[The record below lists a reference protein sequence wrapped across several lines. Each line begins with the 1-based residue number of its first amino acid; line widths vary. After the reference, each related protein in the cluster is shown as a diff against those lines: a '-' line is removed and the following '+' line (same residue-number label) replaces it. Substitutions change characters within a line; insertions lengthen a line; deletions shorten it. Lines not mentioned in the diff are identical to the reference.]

1 MLMTAARNQSHVTY
15 IFTCHL
21 SEINKDS
28 FQVKPPL
35 YSFDAALPC
44 DYSRL
49 GIMMSS
55 TDAYQIPFPYM
66 TCKFRYTRIFTK
78 IRQNCHFF
86 QLNGLLESASVY
98 INSRIMMLQ
107 CINILKEGDLNCL
120 SIILSCINSDVLL
133 SCKSLQ

>member
-1 MLMTAARNQSHVTY
+1 MELDLHWTYVTSMLMTAARNQSHVTY

-21 SEINKDS
+21 SEINNDS

-49 GIMMSS
+49 GIMMYSI
-55 TDAYQIPFPYM
+55 DAYQILFPYM

-78 IRQNCHFF
+78 IDKIITFF
-86 QLNGLLESASVY
+86 N
-98 INSRIMMLQ
+98 
-107 CINILKEGDLNCL
+107 
-120 SIILSCINSDVLL
+120 
-133 SCKSLQ
+133 